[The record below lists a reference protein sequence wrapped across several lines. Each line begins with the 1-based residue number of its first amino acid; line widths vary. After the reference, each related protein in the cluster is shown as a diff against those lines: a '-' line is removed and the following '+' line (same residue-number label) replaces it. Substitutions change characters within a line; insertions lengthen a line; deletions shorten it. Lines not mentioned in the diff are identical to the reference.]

1 MEDNYLIHH
10 GVKGMKWGVRKKQPT
25 AAGTSSKKKI
35 SPAEEAKSMSNEE
48 LRAKNRRL
56 QLERRYS
63 ELTRP
68 GSKSGKYET
77 TEQAARAGSSVTAT
91 ASKMHKSSVG
101 DKAYDKSIA
110 KDAYG
115 AVGGTLNT
123 VAGSAQ
129 LAKKVS
135 DVSKNTKHGKMV
147 NKKLSEMSDE
157 DLAKTV
163 ERLDLEK
170 TYTSLKSESS
180 KRGKASVGEIL
191 SIAGS
196 AVVVTSSAITAAV
209 TIASLIAKA
218 KNRSGKGK
226 VTILDSSGKKIG
238 KTTWSKA

>member
-10 GVKGMKWGVRKKQPT
+10 GVKGMKWGVRRKDPT
-25 AAGTSSKKKI
+25 AAGGSSKKKKKI

-48 LRAKNRRL
+48 LRNKNRRL
-56 QLERRYS
+56 QLEKRYS
-63 ELTRP
+63 ELTKP
-68 GSKSGKYET
+68 GNTSNYESVS
-77 TEQAARAGSSVTAT
+77 QAAKAGSSVNTA
-91 ASKMHKSSVG
+91 ASKVHKTSIG

-110 KDAYG
+110 KSAYG
-115 AVGGTLNT
+115 SIGGTLNT
-123 VAGSAQ
+123 VAGTAE
-129 LAKKVS
+129 LAGKVS
-135 DVSKNTKHGKMV
+135 RVSKNTKHGKMV

-196 AVVVTSSAITAAV
+196 AVVVASSAITAAA

-218 KNRSGKGK
+218 KKRDDDSWKGIK
-226 VTILDSSGKKIG
+226 LN
-238 KTTWSKA
+238 

>member
-1 MEDNYLIHH
+1 MAENYLIHH
-10 GVKGMKWGVRKKQPT
+10 GVKGMKWGVRRKEPT
-25 AAGTSSKKKI
+25 AAGASSKKKKKI

-48 LRAKNRRL
+48 LRNKNKRL

-63 ELTRP
+63 ELTKP
-68 GSKSGKYET
+68 GSKSGKYDAA
-77 TEQAARAGSSVTAT
+77 EQAARAGSSTTA
-91 ASKMHKSSVG
+91 AVSKVHKSSVG
-101 DKAYDKSIA
+101 DKVYDKSIA

-135 DVSKNTKHGKMV
+135 DVKQKTKHGKTV
-147 NKKLSEMSDE
+147 NKKLSEMSDD

-163 ERLDLEK
+163 ERLDLER

-196 AVVVTSSAITAAV
+196 AVVVASSAITAAA

-218 KNRSGKGK
+218 KKRDDDSWKGIK
-226 VTILDSSGKKIG
+226 LN
-238 KTTWSKA
+238 